1 MYRLCTI
8 NFRLY
13 SLFHKNKKKW
23 RRIFLFLRLLSLRRR
38 LFINWLRSQSGI
50 AVAPTDIQEIFL
62 HWLRRSIMARKLKK
76 ILCPVD
82 FSDDSLTALDYAA
95 DFARQNDGQLIL
107 LHVVDNP
114 LADQYGPA
122 RQNFYA
128 EVEHALEK
136 SQQMLTDAI
145 RTHAAGV
152 ACETMVK
159 RGNPYEEII
168 DVANAQHADVIV
180 MSTHGRTGPQRL
192 VIGSVA
198 EKVVRTAPC
207 PVFTVR
213 HQAEK

>member
-1 MYRLCTI
+1 
-8 NFRLY
+8 
-13 SLFHKNKKKW
+13 
-23 RRIFLFLRLLSLRRR
+23 
-38 LFINWLRSQSGI
+38 
-50 AVAPTDIQEIFL
+50 
-62 HWLRRSIMARKLKK
+62 MARQLKK

-82 FSDDSLTALDYAA
+82 FSNDSFTALDYAA
-95 DFARQNDGQLIL
+95 DFARQNQGQLIL

-114 LADQYGPA
+114 LADQYGPI

-136 SQQMLTDAI
+136 SKQMLAEAVQA
-145 RTHAAGV
+145 HAAGV
-152 ACETMVK
+152 AYEAIVK

-168 DVANAQHADVIV
+168 DLANSHHADMIV

-207 PVFTVR
+207 PVLTVK
-213 HQAEK
+213 QATS